1 MNGKNTMKSS
11 PPRRVIPDDQ
21 CIVVIDTSPIRNIA
35 ESGFVPPWV
44 GTFAAMVK
52 DGYSFSLAD
61 VTFAELLSQRLSGQN
76 DGDYDLMISSLHGF
90 LNPEFPV
97 LPGKTDIMQMIGAKP
112 CREGWSEAE
121 VRRMSQHAWGMLL
134 TATLPAANPALLSTL
149 STNSTIGAAQAQE
162 FLEQMLQE
170 ERDAWIRMHSDLKA
184 RWEANGRKELHEYEH
199 SELDDALVRS
209 DHGEAVV
216 PSMTVRNDFQVRFMW
231 RQFVRNQKTK
241 NPYNPSSR
249 KKRNDGIDFDF
260 LLYLALP
267 AFFLAEEQGFDKT
280 KIGEIPSFQTNWILA
295 PQELADAWTKGDK
308 PWAKWPTPAKTGNA

>member
-1 MNGKNTMKSS
+1 MKSS

-35 ESGFVPPWV
+35 ESGSVPPWV
-44 GTFAAMVK
+44 GTFAAMAK

-76 DGDYDLMISSLHGF
+76 NGDYDLMISSLNGF

-112 CREGWSEAE
+112 GREGWNEAQ
-121 VRRMSQHAWGMLL
+121 VRQMSQGAWGMLL
-134 TATLPAANPALLSTL
+134 AAKLPATNPSLLT
-149 STNSTIGAAQAQE
+149 TPPMNSTINAAQAQG

-170 ERDAWIRMHSDLKA
+170 ERDDWITMHSDLKA
-184 RWEANGRKELHEYEH
+184 RWEANGKKELHEYEH

-209 DHGEAVV
+209 DHGEDIV
-216 PSMTVRNDFQVRFMW
+216 PSMTVRNDFQVRFVW
-231 RQFVRNQKTK
+231 RQFVRNQKVK

-260 LLYLALP
+260 LRYLALP
-267 AFFLAEEQGFDKT
+267 AFFLAEEQGFDKN
-280 KIGEIPSFQTNWILA
+280 KIGDIPSFQTNWILT
-295 PQELADAWTKGDK
+295 PQELADAWANGEK
-308 PWAKWPTPAKTGNA
+308 PRPQWPAPAHEMKPV